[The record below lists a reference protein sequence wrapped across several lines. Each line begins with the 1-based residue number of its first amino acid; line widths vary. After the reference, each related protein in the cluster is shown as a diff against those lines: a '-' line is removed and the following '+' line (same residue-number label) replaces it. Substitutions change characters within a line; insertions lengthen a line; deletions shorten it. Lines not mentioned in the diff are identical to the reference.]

1 MNFYDEMQTG
11 QSGISSA
18 LAKLD
23 QSIIEMKILMN
34 GLKPERNFKTGQV
47 KRYFNIDGSPEIL
60 LQKLEWIK
68 QTFKN

>member
-1 MNFYDEMQTG
+1 MNFYNEMQ
-11 QSGISSA
+11 SGGESSA

-23 QSIIEMKILMN
+23 QAIIEIKILLN
-34 GLKPERNFKTGQV
+34 GLKPERNFKTGQI

-60 LQKLEWIK
+60 LSKLEFIK